1 MTFTIE
7 ELKSKLKP
15 SKKYSRETLYREP
28 WVFKVSNGIEIRYLN
43 ERQINDP
50 ETEQRI
56 REEKLKLIEMFRNYK

>member
-28 WVFKVSNGIEIRYLN
+28 WIFKVSNGIEIRYLN

-56 REEKLKLIEMFRNYK
+56 REGKLKLIEMFRNDK